1 MITFCTATTADLPEV
16 LDLLRR
22 AKLPLAGVE
31 EHLNNFVLAMEMS
44 EQGETLVGCAGL
56 EIHGSAG
63 LLRSVA
69 VEAQYRSEGLG
80 AKLTEGMLEL
90 AQHKDLSSVSLLTES
105 AKDYFPRFGFVQVE
119 RSKLPESLQQ
129 SAELKG
135 ACPDSAVAMTLK
147 I

>member
-16 LDLLRR
+16 LDLLQR

-63 LLRSVA
+63 LLRSLA

-119 RSKLPESLQQ
+119 RSELPESLRQ